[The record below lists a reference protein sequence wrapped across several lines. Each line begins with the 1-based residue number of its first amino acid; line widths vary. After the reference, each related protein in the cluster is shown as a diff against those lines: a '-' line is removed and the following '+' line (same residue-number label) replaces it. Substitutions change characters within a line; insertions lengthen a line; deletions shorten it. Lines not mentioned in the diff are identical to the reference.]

1 VGLFLPADGCGF
13 RVVCE
18 WGGTKRLGACLK
30 TCFLS
35 NHSSHLLLLLL
46 GFCSVTH
53 VLDLG
58 LWHTSSSITN
68 HLLWALQV
76 GTSLGRCLTWDKTRE
91 VLVSSL
97 SANASYIT
105 STVLWVYWYG
115 PRGPQNNYLHFS
127 WKISSMHCLT
137 EILLFA
143 GTLLMLLL
151 QLLILF
157 GKIGSEVFLWLTS
170 CCMFAG
176 VSVSVTWYHSMLVE

>member
-1 VGLFLPADGCGF
+1 MAAGFGLFVSEEALNVWV
-13 RVVCE
+13 RVSKLV
-18 WGGTKRLGACLK
+18 
-30 TCFLS
+30 F
-35 NHSSHLLLLLL
+35 
-46 GFCSVTH
+46 SVTTFLIYFFFFL
-53 VLDLG
+53 VSVQGPMYLCDLG
-58 LWHTSSSITN
+58 LWRTSSSITN

-76 GTSLGRCLTWDKTRE
+76 GTSLGRCLTWDQTRE

-115 PRGPQNNYLHFS
+115 PRGPKNNYLPFL
-127 WKISSMHCLT
+127 WKINSMHCLT

-151 QLLILF
+151 QLLILV